1 MNGNSYVG
9 RQVKYFL
16 LLSTRNY
23 TVMDINERKHNYG
36 EKMKIYNHS
45 LYYELI
51 WAYVTFAIET
61 ALINNLRAFFLCLFN
76 IWVMT
81 LRKNL
86 YNSE

>member
-51 WAYVTFAIET
+51 
-61 ALINNLRAFFLCLFN
+61 
-76 IWVMT
+76 
-81 LRKNL
+81 
-86 YNSE
+86 